1 MVGYWLIFSLTACIV
16 IIAGYKLAAFGDIIA
31 KQSNI
36 GGTWIG
42 LMFLAVITSLPEL
55 VTTMTGGA
63 IDAPQI
69 AIGNAL
75 GSNLFNI
82 AIIGVADFLLL
93 GRGPLLLKVSNNHSA
108 SGALAI
114 LLTAVAMVGMTIG
127 PSGEIFRVGT
137 ITLMIISLYTG
148 GMWFLYRLEKKQA
161 VMDIGEELSF
171 PVVPQASS
179 AEEGPEERQDKPV
192 EMSFRRAVLWFAL
205 CGALIFGAGV
215 SLIFAS
221 NEIAIHTGLSAS
233 FVGAIMVAVATSLP
247 ELVVAVGAIKLG
259 AYDMI
264 IGNMFGS
271 NMFNIATIFF
281 ADMAFRRGAILPAVE
296 QAAPDLLVIGA
307 LGIALTT
314 IAVAAIIYRSQR
326 RILGVGVS
334 SILILIVYLIS
345 IYIIAT

>member
-1 MVGYWLIFSLTACIV
+1 MIDYWLIFSITALIV
-16 IIAGYKLAAFGDIIA
+16 IIAGYKLAGFGDIIA
-31 KQSNI
+31 KQRNI

-42 LMFLAVITSLPEL
+42 LMFLATITSLPEL

-63 IDAPQI
+63 INAPQI

-75 GSNLFNI
+75 GSNLFNV

-93 GRGPLLLKVSNNHSA
+93 GRGPLLLKVNNNHSA
-108 SGALAI
+108 SGVLAI
-114 LLTAVAMVGMTIG
+114 LLTAVALLGMTIG

-137 ITLMIISLYTG
+137 ITLVIISLYTG

-161 VMDIGEELSF
+161 VMAGVR
-171 PVVPQASS
+171 PVVPQAISGRERT
-179 AEEGPEERQDKPV
+179 EEGQDKPV
-192 EMSFRRAVLWFAL
+192 EMSFQRAVLWFAL
-205 CGALIFGAGV
+205 CGALICGAGV

-221 NEIAIHTGLSAS
+221 NEIAMHTGLSAS
-233 FVGAIMVAVATSLP
+233 FVGAIMVAMVTSLP
-247 ELVVAVGAIKLG
+247 ELVVAIGAIKLG

-264 IGNMFGS
+264 IGNIFGS

-281 ADMAFRRGAILPAVE
+281 ADMAFRRSAILPAVE
-296 QAAPDLLVIGA
+296 KAAPDLLVIGA
-307 LGIALTT
+307 LGIVLTT

-345 IYIIAT
+345 IYIIAF